1 MATKTLDR
9 ISAAS
14 EKTGISPNIL
24 RRSIRLGMLP
34 AYRVGDRGWF
44 YVDPE
49 QAGTLL
55 RSVTPKPEAWT
66 GGLLKKCHTVNDQRG
81 DMREQ
86 G

>member
-1 MATKTLDR
+1 MAKTLDR

-49 QAGTLL
+49 QAGGLL
-55 RSVTPKPEAWT
+55 R
-66 GGLLKKCHTVNDQRG
+66 KCHTANDQHG

-86 G
+86 VKESV